1 MEKINRF
8 ICAPCHAE
16 CSNSSIEVSCFN
28 FSVVMSRKTENVC
41 DQEVIT
47 GTGYGLKS
55 LQRVNCVGFNLISE
69 LK

>member
-1 MEKINRF
+1 MGEINRF
-8 ICAPCHAE
+8 ICAPCYAK

-28 FSVVMSRKTENVC
+28 FSVVTSRRTENIC
-41 DQEVIT
+41 DQEVNT
-47 GTGYGLKS
+47 GTGNGLKS